1 MANIDHGRFPNPL
14 PKQLWGVFFEMGLKD
29 KNLKDDIVGSR
40 NAKWSAK
47 DLNPTQEDVYLS
59 KSLSMAIGSKSWKGI
74 EGGDLKSIVSH
85 DGYILDGHH
94 RWAATL
100 WNNPSAQIGGIEVAL
115 NIVDLVPI
123 LRAAGDAFGNAR
135 RGEPKGDR
143 NIFQSSIKDV
153 LEAVKDGK
161 GMTTPESTY
170 DHDWCMQWLANLGK
184 GKIADGE
191 KLLAQ
196 RLAEIKKHKTP
207 STSPARKDMPVIDTD
222 KNAKIK
228 GTSQEKLVAYYLRKG
243 AIDLR
248 KPYG

>member
-1 MANIDHGRFPNPL
+1 MANIDHDRFPNPL

-29 KNLKDDIVGSR
+29 KDLKDDIVGTR
-40 NAKWSAK
+40 NTTWSAK

-59 KSLSMAIGSKSWKGI
+59 KSLSMAIGSKSRPGI

-100 WNNPSAQIGGIEVAL
+100 WNNPSAKIGGIQVAL
-115 NIVDLVPI
+115 NIVDLVPV
-123 LRAAGDAFGNAR
+123 LRAAGDAFGNER
-135 RGEPKGDR
+135 RGAPKGDR

-161 GMTTPESTY
+161 GMDTKFY
-170 DHDWCMQWLANLGK
+170 DHDWAMQWLMTLGK

-196 RLAEIKKHKTP
+196 RLSEIKRHKTP
-207 STSPARKDMPVIDTD
+207 NTSPARKDMPVIDAD
-222 KNAKIK
+222 KKLNGA
-228 GTSQEKLVAYYLRKG
+228 SQEKAVAYYLRKG